1 MEYIWEKIPKT
12 KEGLV
17 HYLPGD
23 IPYLYFNGFV
33 DAVQFPYEEWESAFD
48 DVKQSDGSYLVG
60 RDKFMSLRR
69 FRYVGPL
76 YNPFD
81 AHRVRE
87 GEWTDEDLQKLY
99 DRSIKP
105 SSGITQEV
113 YWNSIKALKGQGL
126 TAKNGNLIVNK
137 AVKTQLAYLIERF
150 PSPRRRLEKEVHR
163 IRQEREAEY
172 RSAVEKRDAS
182 IFMAG
187 KLASEDKQE
196 KFQALQSSGKG
207 TSPPAKKT
215 LSDKPAIDI
224 RKLKKPPRKISG

>member
-1 MEYIWEKIPKT
+1 MPEEIHDPMEYIWEKIPKT

-81 AHRVRE
+81 AHRVRDAE
-87 GEWTDEDLQKLY
+87 ALD
-99 DRSIKP
+99 DR
-105 SSGITQEV
+105 
-113 YWNSIKALKGQGL
+113 
-126 TAKNGNLIVNK
+126 
-137 AVKTQLAYLIERF
+137 R
-150 PSPRRRLEKEVHR
+150 
-163 IRQEREAEY
+163 
-172 RSAVEKRDAS
+172 
-182 IFMAG
+182 
-187 KLASEDKQE
+187 
-196 KFQALQSSGKG
+196 
-207 TSPPAKKT
+207 
-215 LSDKPAIDI
+215 
-224 RKLKKPPRKISG
+224 